1 MMSRRLQSDEQ
12 LFQQIYEL
20 LTSTASPKKRIDSAV
35 PLLRNRLGRN
45 KVVKDRLNSDDS
57 NSESIEGKTD
67 QPTTRRLIGHSPA
80 MQAVYA
86 AIDRVGPS
94 QATVLL
100 QGESGTGKELVARA
114 LHKGSGRGDKAFV
127 SVHCAAVPEPLI
139 ESTLFG
145 HERGAFTGANQMRI
159 GQLEQASGG
168 TLFLDEIGDIPLNA
182 QVKLLRVLQERE
194 FERVGGSKSIKVDV
208 RIIAATHRDIE
219 GMVRVGTFR
228 EDLYYRLNVVP
239 MVLPALRD
247 RPEDILPLIEHFLF
261 RFNSQHKRRIE
272 FGGDILTL
280 LSSYHWPGNVRE
292 LQNCV
297 ERLVVM
303 SESHLVTLKSIPG
316 SLKPYFENMR
326 GVLSLHNVH
335 QANQINDQGL
345 PARLDAIERDR
356 LKDALDQ
363 SGWVKTKAAR
373 SLGLTPRQIGY
384 KMHKYG
390 LKPRVREC

>member
-1 MMSRRLQSDEQ
+1 MANRRSRSDDQ
-12 LFQQIYEL
+12 LLQQIFDILTSAASPDERIDLAMPL
-20 LTSTASPKKRIDSAV
+20 LTK
-35 PLLRNRLGRN
+35 RLGKSEEAR
-45 KVVKDRLNSDDS
+45 VPSDRGDS
-57 NSESIEGKTD
+57 SLMRHEEKGD
-67 QPTTRRLIGHSPA
+67 QPTTWALIGESPA

-86 AIDRVGPS
+86 AIARVGPS

-114 LHKGSGRGDKAFV
+114 VHQESGRSDKPFV
-127 SVHCAAVPEPLI
+127 SVHCAAIPEPLI

-145 HERGAFTGANQMRI
+145 HERGAFTGASQRRI

-168 TLFLDEIGDIPLNA
+168 TLFLDEIGDIPENV

-194 FERVGGSKSIKVDV
+194 FERVGGSKTIRVDV

-219 GMVRVGTFR
+219 GMVRAGTFR
-228 EDLYYRLNVVP
+228 EDLFYRLNVVP
-239 MVLPALRD
+239 IVLPALRD
-247 RPEDILPLIEHFLF
+247 RQDDSLLLIAHFLTQ
-261 RFNSQHKRRIE
+261 FNAKNKRRIQ
-272 FGGDILTL
+272 FGSDVLAL
-280 LSSYHWPGNVRE
+280 LRSYHWPGNVRE

-303 SESHLVTLKSIPG
+303 SENNLVTLKSIPG

-326 GVLSLHNVH
+326 GVLSVH
-335 QANQINDQGL
+335 QGRDGTPANEQAL
-345 PARLDAIERDR
+345 PARLDAIERER

-363 SGWVKTKAAR
+363 SGWVKTRAAR
-373 SLGLTPRQIGY
+373 NLGLTPRQIAY

-390 LKPRVREC
+390 LNSVR